1 MTCCTEIRWKYAP
14 MLRQHKQKGNNKHDY
29 LGLRDA
35 NAVVSAKKLNRN
47 CAALAVVFGDSF
59 DFSTA
64 VCFWHFVLLVLDGEI
79 VSKHGLDSEIVNMG
93 VNSLVLD
100 SEIVNMGVN
109 GLVHDSEIVNMGVN
123 SLVLDNEIVNMG
135 VNGLVLDS
143 EIVNMGVNGLPE
155 QSAHR

>member
-143 EIVNMGVNGLPE
+143 EIVNMGVNGLVLD
-155 QSAHR
+155 S

>member
-1 MTCCTEIRWKYAP
+1 

-79 VSKHGLDSEIVNMG
+79 VSKHGLDSEIVN
-93 VNSLVLD
+93 L
-100 SEIVNMGVN
+100 
-109 GLVHDSEIVNMGVN
+109 
-123 SLVLDNEIVNMG
+123 G

-143 EIVNMGVNGLPE
+143 EIVNMGVNGLVLD
-155 QSAHR
+155 S